1 MCPICLYR
9 KFTIVLVLRIHLEA
23 IPFSIHSY
31 GQRSKINYLK
41 NDVK

>member
-9 KFTIVLVLRIHLEA
+9 KFMIVIVLRKQLGA

-41 NDVK
+41 NDLN